1 MSKLKLAVVVV
12 GLAAAGSVGVA
23 FGLAAGNDTS
33 TITACV
39 DHEGSPRI
47 VAAGTACKGKDTTVS
62 WNVQGPAGPQG
73 AQGATG
79 AQGPKGDQGPA
90 GASGHTITI
99 IGNVAITGRNNTP
112 ITGGADGQKDK
123 IDVLSYSE
131 GIVSPRDAASG
142 LPTGKRMHKP
152 FTITKEVD
160 AATPLLMQACATN
173 EVLPAV
179 QFALHPPGASADVV
193 TVTLHNAECAEIA
206 DSTADDGVHEL
217 ETISFT
223 FQKITVENAAA
234 KRTFEDDWTTTSS

>member
-1 MSKLKLAVVVV
+1 MSKVKLAVVVA

-23 FGLAAGNDTS
+23 FGLAAGNDTG

-39 DHEGSPRI
+39 DHEGSPRL
-47 VAAGTACKGKDTTVS
+47 VPAGTACKGKDTTVT

-73 AQGATG
+73 AQGA
-79 AQGPKGDQGPA
+79 QGPKGDQGPA
-90 GASGHTITI
+90 GVSGHTVTI

-112 ITGGADGQKDK
+112 IKGGPDGQKDK
-123 IDVLSYSE
+123 IDVISYSE

-179 QFALHPPGASADVV
+179 QFVLHPPGASADVV
-193 TVTLHNAECAEIA
+193 SVTLHNAECGEIE
-206 DSTADDGVHEL
+206 DSTSEEGTHEL
-217 ETISFT
+217 ETITFT

-234 KRTFEDDWTTTSS
+234 KTMFEDDWTQTS